1 MKNFL
6 RSLVPISVQVPVKY
20 MINKWRSQLEAELQ
34 LLPFLVKR
42 GETVIDIGG
51 NRGQYTYA
59 LWQLGSKVQVFEP
72 NPVCSRVLMAWASS
86 KESVSVHQVGLSDQ
100 SGEAVLHI
108 PVDEFGNEHDAS
120 ASLGDGIDANTRD
133 EIVLLSSL
141 DSFTFDELTFVKI
154 DVEGHEYSV
163 LKGGSK
169 FFHRQRPTILVEI
182 EQRHNDR
189 PMDEVFD
196 LIESWGYC
204 GFFLRGNSLMKL
216 EKFETKR
223 DQKIDDFDSNN
234 ENYINNFLFLCEE
247 RLAKGCYT
255 ELFSAW
261 GAK

>member
-6 RSLVPISVQVPVKY
+6 RSLVPTSLQVPAKY
-20 MINKWRSQLEAELQ
+20 MINKWQSQLEVELQ

-72 NPVCSRVLMAWASS
+72 NPVCSRILMAWALS
-86 KESVSVHQVGLSDQ
+86 KDSVSVHQVGLSDK

-108 PVDEFGNEHDAS
+108 PVDQFGNEHDAS
-120 ASLGDGIDANTRD
+120 ASLGNGIAANTRD

-141 DSFTFDELTFVKI
+141 DSFTFDEVSFVKI
-154 DVEGHEYSV
+154 DVEGHEFNV

-169 FFHRQRPTILVEI
+169 FFQRQRPTILVEI

-189 PMDEVFD
+189 PVDEVFD
-196 LIESWGYC
+196 LIESWGYR
-204 GFFLRGNSLMKL
+204 GFFLKGKSLMKL

-223 DQKIDDFDSNN
+223 DQKIDDFDSNS
-234 ENYINNFLFLCEE
+234 ENYINNFLFLSKE
-247 RLAKGCYT
+247 RIKKGCYA
-255 ELFSAW
+255 ELFLAW

>member
-6 RSLVPISVQVPVKY
+6 RSLVPISLQVPVKY
-20 MINKWRSQLEAELQ
+20 MLNKWRDQLEAELQ
-34 LLPFLVKR
+34 LLPFLVKS

-51 NRGQYTYA
+51 NRGIYTYA
-59 LWQLGSKVQVFEP
+59 LLQLGTKVQVFEP
-72 NPVCSRVLMAWASS
+72 NPVCSRILMAWASN
-86 KESVSVHQVGLSDQ
+86 KDSVTVHPVGLSDK

-120 ASLGDGIDANTRD
+120 ASLGDGISVNTRD
-133 EIVLLSSL
+133 EKILLSSL
-141 DSFTFDELTFVKI
+141 DCFTFDEVTFVKI

-182 EQRHNDR
+182 EQRHNDH
-189 PMDEVFD
+189 PVDEVFD

-204 GFFLRGNSLMKL
+204 GFFLRGKSLIKL
-216 EKFETKR
+216 EKFEIKR
-223 DQKIDDFDSNN
+223 DQKIDDFANNN
-234 ENYINNFLFLCEE
+234 ENYINNFLFLSEE
-247 RLAKGCYT
+247 RLTKRCYA